1 MISRRQFLQRI
12 AATAAAMS
20 LEPFD
25 GISAFE
31 NIYENRRL
39 SLSVTKPIGW
49 VYASIA
55 DFAALRDKQV
65 LEDVLATESHELR
78 DPSVL
83 PVFILENEDY
93 RDGEFLPAICLYDNA
108 RSGPPPSDECSAHLN
123 MIKRFS
129 NSYKNLNIV
138 EIPKAISTRNIDFTV
153 ADWTY
158 EHVVENISP
167 VPLVVRSLLMFRPE
181 RVHTYYLVDHRDEPR
196 ISADVWDDFIGS
208 INYTDNKQSGV

>member
-1 MISRRQFLQRI
+1 LQRN
-12 AATAAAMS
+12 ATTAAAMS
-20 LEPFD
+20 LDPLS

-31 NIYENRRL
+31 NIYENSRL
-39 SLSVTKPIGW
+39 SLSVTKPSGW
-49 VYASIA
+49 IYSSIA

-93 RDGEFLPAICLYDNA
+93 RDGEFSPVIALYDNE
-108 RSGPPPSDECSAHLN
+108 RSGPPPTDECSAHHN

-129 NSYKNLNIV
+129 LSYKNLQIV
-138 EIPKAISTRNIDFTV
+138 ESPKPISTRNIDFTI
-153 ADWTY
+153 ANWTY

-167 VPLVVRSLLMFRPE
+167 IPLQVRSLLMFRPR

-196 ISADVWDDFIGS
+196 ISDHVWDDFIDS
-208 INYTDNKQSGV
+208 IKYTENLQSGA